1 MRKLFILAL
10 CLAGTASF
18 AQNRNGKAFTQ
29 QLVTANK
36 NPNTIADYKAITA
49 VIDGYVEGLRLGDV
63 VKLKKAFHKDAIM
76 YGFMGVGTLE
86 GSVDN
91 LYDFVAKHGPAAGIT
106 SYISIMHKTAN
117 TAMVLVELEG
127 VSPTEN
133 STDYL
138 SLMYKDGE
146 WKIIS
151 KVFHLWIK

>member
-1 MRKLFILAL
+1 MRKLLVIAL
-10 CLAGTASF
+10 CLVGAVSF
-18 AQNRNGKAFTQ
+18 AQSRNGKTGAQ
-29 QLVTANK
+29 QLVTANR
-36 NPNTIADYKAITA
+36 NPNTIADYNGITA

-63 VKLKKAFHKDAIM
+63 EKLKKAFHKDAVM
-76 YGFMGVGTLE
+76 YGFMSAGTLE

-91 LYDFVAKHGPAAGIT
+91 LYDHVAKHGPVSGIK
-106 SYISIMHKTAN
+106 SYVSVFHKTAN

-151 KVFHLWIK
+151 KVFHLWAK

>member
-1 MRKLFILAL
+1 MRKLFIMAL

-18 AQNRNGKAFTQ
+18 AQNRNGKTSAQ
-29 QLVTANK
+29 QLAAPNK
-36 NPNTIADYKAITA
+36 NPNEIADYKAITA

-63 VKLKKAFHKDAIM
+63 AKLKKAFHKDAIM

-91 LYDFVAKHGPAAGIT
+91 LYDFAAKHGPAAGIT

-151 KVFHLWIK
+151 KVFHLWVK

>member
-1 MRKLFILAL
+1 
-10 CLAGTASF
+10 
-18 AQNRNGKAFTQ
+18 
-29 QLVTANK
+29 
-36 NPNTIADYKAITA
+36 
-49 VIDGYVEGLRLGDV
+49 
-63 VKLKKAFHKDAIM
+63 M

>member
-1 MRKLFILAL
+1 MRKLFIMAL

-18 AQNRNGKAFTQ
+18 AQSRNGKTAAQ
-29 QLVTANK
+29 QVGAVNK

-63 VKLKKAFHKDAIM
+63 AKLKKAFHKDAIM

-86 GSVDN
+86 GSVNN
-91 LYDFVAKHGPAAGIT
+91 LYDFVEKHGPAADVT
-106 SYISIMHKTAN
+106 SYVSILYKTAN

-138 SLMYKDGE
+138 SLMYKEGE

-151 KVFHLWIK
+151 KVFHLWVK